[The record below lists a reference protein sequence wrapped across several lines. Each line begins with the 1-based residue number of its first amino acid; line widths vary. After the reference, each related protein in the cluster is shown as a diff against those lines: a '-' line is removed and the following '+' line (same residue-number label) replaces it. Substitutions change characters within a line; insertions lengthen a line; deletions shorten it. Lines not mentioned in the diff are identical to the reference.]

1 MPPPNV
7 GMLFT
12 PPLKGGK
19 SVTVGVKE
27 AARTLLGF
35 YRRYARLMSV
45 DLICRVVRSGL
56 QLVIP
61 MVALKVFQVYL
72 PADDLA
78 ATGWAAFAF
87 AVLAVASSAIANGRR
102 SAR

>member
-1 MPPPNV
+1 MPPPNA

-12 PPLKGGK
+12 PPPKDGRG
-19 SVTVGVKE
+19 VTVGVKE

-35 YRRYARLMSV
+35 YRRYARLMFV
-45 DLICRVVRSGL
+45 DILCRVVRSGL

-72 PADDLA
+72 P
-78 ATGWAAFAF
+78 
-87 AVLAVASSAIANGRR
+87 VGRTVRPFVSHHGR
-102 SAR
+102 SPLTV